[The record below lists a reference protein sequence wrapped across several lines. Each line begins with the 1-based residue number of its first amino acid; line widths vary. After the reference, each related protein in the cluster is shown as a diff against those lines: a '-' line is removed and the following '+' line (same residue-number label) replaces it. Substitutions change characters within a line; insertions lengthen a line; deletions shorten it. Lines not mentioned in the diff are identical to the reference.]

1 MNLGAERSQV
11 RWLASVGTVREG
23 RPADRRFDGLV
34 WYGDHDERV
43 SVLCSVI
50 RIQQDFTFFKVKLS
64 KKILK
69 LKKLINKILH
79 PYSFLCLEFMAYK
92 KEKIL
97 APFL

>member
-1 MNLGAERSQV
+1 MHRRNKGARKGPGGALGTPNKVQN
-11 RWLASVGTVREG
+11 
-23 RPADRRFDGLV
+23 
-34 WYGDHDERV
+34 GDNKEQNCGEKD
-43 SVLCSVI
+43 
-50 RIQQDFTFFKVKLS
+50 QQDFTFFKVKLS

-69 LKKLINKILH
+69 LQKLINKILN

>member
-1 MNLGAERSQV
+1 MKLYVE
-11 RWLASVGTVREG
+11 
-23 RPADRRFDGLV
+23 
-34 WYGDHDERV
+34 
-43 SVLCSVI
+43 
-50 RIQQDFTFFKVKLS
+50 QDFTFFKVKLS

-69 LKKLINKILH
+69 LKKLINKILN